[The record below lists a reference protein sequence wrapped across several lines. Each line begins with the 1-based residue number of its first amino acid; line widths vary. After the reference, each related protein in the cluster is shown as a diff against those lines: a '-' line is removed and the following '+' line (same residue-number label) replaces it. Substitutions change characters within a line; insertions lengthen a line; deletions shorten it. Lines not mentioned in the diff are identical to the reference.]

1 MKTRLNVKL
10 PFWEWQEGSE
20 GGFYIR
26 WLKKRKWKIEG
37 HSWVQKV
44 RHQLGFISMAR
55 KSNKQK
61 EKEVKGAELL
71 HIAASTM
78 SARHQ
83 NTYQW
88 PARGPERSH
97 PAATDLCSAILILWL
112 AFIAS
117 IQNVT
122 LHLVMRAKTFLKTWW
137 SRTPSVAL
145 SPVAGEMEPG
155 DTISRNIWLE
165 DWLRIMGRL
174 DDNCMSPSLKEK
186 LNFKFPRLAGYW
198 SKAAFGNER
207 DDTS

>member
-1 MKTRLNVKL
+1 
-10 PFWEWQEGSE
+10 
-20 GGFYIR
+20 
-26 WLKKRKWKIEG
+26 
-37 HSWVQKV
+37 
-44 RHQLGFISMAR
+44 MAR
-55 KSNKQK
+55 KSNRQR

-83 NTYQW
+83 NPYQW
-88 PARGPERSH
+88 PARGPEYSH
-97 PAATDLCSAILILWL
+97 PAATDLCSVILILWL

-137 SRTPSVAL
+137 SRTPSVA
-145 SPVAGEMEPG
+145 GETEPG
-155 DTISRNIWLE
+155 DTISRNIWLD

-186 LNFKFPRLAGYW
+186 LNFKFPHLAGDW
-198 SKAAFGNER
+198 SKADLGKDR